1 MHEMQDV
8 WGLNFDVMDISTA
21 ILFSFEEMVY
31 TLIDRDR
38 ETERQ
43 RERQRQ
49 RQRQRETERD
59 KERVLLYKV
68 K

>member
-1 MHEMQDV
+1 
-8 WGLNFDVMDISTA
+8 MDISTA

-43 RERQRQ
+43 RETETETET
-49 RQRQRETERD
+49 ETERD
-59 KERVLLYKV
+59 RKRQRESTTLQSQIAYQKV
-68 K
+68 GVSFTS